1 MHGMAVNQKF
11 LSNPAF
17 SLDHFT
23 FRTSNG
29 SVCYCSLYK
38 ESFYSIIESCQKC
51 FQNFAPPTC
60 YHSSVIFPTWNV
72 TYFMPLQVLH
82 RLRYWTFKHK
92 SSMSQL
98 PILSKSK
105 SIDICLWNHTGK
117 INNKYVD
124 IYSFI
129 YLFIYIITY
138 FLLAKWKATD
148 INTIKNN
155 V

>member
-51 FQNFAPPTC
+51 FQNFALPYLLSQQCDFPHMKC
-60 YHSSVIFPTWNV
+60 YIFYASSSASQTSVLNFQTQKFHVPAAHTV
-72 TYFMPLQVLH
+72 QVQKYRHLS
-82 RLRYWTFKHK
+82 LK
-92 SSMSQL
+92 SYRQ
-98 PILSKSK
+98 
-105 SIDICLWNHTGK
+105 N
-117 INNKYVD
+117 
-124 IYSFI
+124 
-129 YLFIYIITY
+129 
-138 FLLAKWKATD
+138 
-148 INTIKNN
+148 
-155 V
+155 